1 MTVSTMRQI
10 SWTQFENRL
19 ARALMRAGD
28 RVHIVLIP
36 EVSTEYMTQ
45 YLHYAVSDT
54 AIVCELRLS
63 PQTRNV
69 LSAYKSSAISTMV
82 NQGWQQSNENEVY
95 SRHLL
100 LPTYSSAYA
109 SLTAQSIHILRDI
122 LQISEPA
129 SLTYYAWR
137 APEELE
143 DGRYYSAE
151 EVDELDK
158 GEDPLE
164 VDLGIEMA
172 SRRPNL

>member
-1 MTVSTMRQI
+1 MHQFPWI
-10 SWTQFENRL
+10 QFENRL
-19 ARALMRAGD
+19 VRALMHASD

-36 EVSTEYMTQ
+36 EVSTECMTQ

-69 LSAYKSSAISTMV
+69 SSVHKSSDISTMV

-95 SRHLL
+95 SCHFP
-100 LPTYSSAYA
+100 LPAYSSTYA
-109 SLTAQSIHILRDI
+109 SLAAQSIHILRDI
-122 LQISEPA
+122 LQVSEPA

-143 DGRYYSAE
+143 DGHYYSAE
-151 EVDELDK
+151 EVDELDE

>member
-1 MTVSTMRQI
+1 MHQI

-45 YLHYAVSDT
+45 YLHYAVSDR

-63 PQTRNV
+63 PQMRNV
-69 LSAYKSSAISTMV
+69 SSVHKSSDIRTMV

-95 SRHLL
+95 SRHFP
-100 LPTYSSAYA
+100 LPAYSSTYA

-122 LQISEPA
+122 LQVGEPA

-143 DGRYYSAE
+143 EGRYYSAE
-151 EVDELDK
+151 EVDELDE
-158 GEDPLE
+158 GENPLE

-172 SRRPNL
+172 STRPGL

>member
-63 PQTRNV
+63 PQTWNV

-82 NQGWQQSNENEVY
+82 NQE
-95 SRHLL
+95 
-100 LPTYSSAYA
+100 
-109 SLTAQSIHILRDI
+109 
-122 LQISEPA
+122 
-129 SLTYYAWR
+129 
-137 APEELE
+137 
-143 DGRYYSAE
+143 
-151 EVDELDK
+151 
-158 GEDPLE
+158 
-164 VDLGIEMA
+164 
-172 SRRPNL
+172 

>member
-1 MTVSTMRQI
+1 MQQST
-10 SWTQFENRL
+10 WTILENKL
-19 ARALMRAGD
+19 KNALMLAGD
-28 RVHIVLIP
+28 RVHITLIP
-36 EVSTEYMTQ
+36 DIPVKNTTPYLQ
-45 YLHYAVSDT
+45 YVTSGTSL
-54 AIVCELRLS
+54 VCELHLP
-63 PQTRNV
+63 PQTWNV
-69 LSAYKSSAISTMV
+69 SSVHKSSAISAMV

-122 LQISEPA
+122 LQISEPT

-151 EVDELDK
+151 EVDELDV

-164 VDLGIEMA
+164 VDLGIDMA
-172 SRRPNL
+172 SRRPELL

>member
-1 MTVSTMRQI
+1 MYQF

-19 ARALMRAGD
+19 ARALIRAGD

-45 YLHYAVSDT
+45 YLHYAVSDR

-63 PQTRNV
+63 PQMRNV
-69 LSAYKSSAISTMV
+69 SSVHKSSDIRTMV

-95 SRHLL
+95 SRHFP
-100 LPTYSSAYA
+100 LPTYSSAYV
-109 SLTAQSIHILRDI
+109 SLAAQSIHILRDI
-122 LQISEPA
+122 LQVGEPA

-143 DGRYYSAE
+143 EGRYYSAE
-151 EVDELDK
+151 EVDELDE

-172 SRRPNL
+172 SRRPEL